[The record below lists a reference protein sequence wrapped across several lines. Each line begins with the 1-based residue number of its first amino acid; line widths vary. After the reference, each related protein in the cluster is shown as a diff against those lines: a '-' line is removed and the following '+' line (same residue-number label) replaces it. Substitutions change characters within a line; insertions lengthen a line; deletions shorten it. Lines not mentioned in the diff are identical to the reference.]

1 MSEKYTE
8 ETFKKHLEEEHKQ
21 SPLSTYLREI
31 VYGANDGIVTTF
43 AVVAGFTGAQIASPM
58 AGKPY
63 FLVLLF
69 GFANLFADAASMGLG
84 NFVSARSAKDA
95 YAQEKRK
102 EMYEIQNSTSME
114 KEETMHLLQQK
125 GFSEE
130 DAHALTKIYMKNEPY
145 WLDFMMR
152 YELELPNPEG
162 ENPWLTAGA
171 TLIAFVTFG
180 FIPLIPYVFNVSPDK
195 IFLSSSAL
203 VAIALIVV
211 GFLRWKVTRESVIR
225 SIGETVL
232 VGGIAAGIA
241 YVVGTFFRI

>member
-1 MSEKYTE
+1 
-8 ETFKKHLEEEHKQ
+8 
-21 SPLSTYLREI
+21 
-31 VYGANDGIVTTF
+31 
-43 AVVAGFTGAQIASPM
+43 
-58 AGKPY
+58 
-63 FLVLLF
+63 
-69 GFANLFADAASMGLG
+69 
-84 NFVSARSAKDA
+84 
-95 YAQEKRK
+95 
-102 EMYEIQNSTSME
+102 
-114 KEETMHLLQQK
+114 
-125 GFSEE
+125 
-130 DAHALTKIYMKNEPY
+130 
-145 WLDFMMR
+145 MR

-211 GFLRWKVTRESVIR
+211 GFLRWKVTRESVLR

-232 VGGIAAGIA
+232 VGGIAASIA